1 MILVK
6 SFNGKSILLVLAYL
20 SMSTVATSHKNPRL
34 FIDKRMIFRFY
45 CHSST
50 FTYIFGTYFKERY
63 TLIKFNI
70 VYMLYHVIYPSKVS
84 DLIDFYDD
92 KVIYLFL
99 YYTIHLFCYIC
110 IYPSEFLYST
120 IWRKFWTCKYRQLW
134 QFAADSG
141 VHDNRHL

>member
-50 FTYIFGTYFKERY
+50 FTYILGTYFKERY

-99 YYTIHLFCYIC
+99 YYTIHLFFYIPMYLSIRISLFNNLAQVLDVQVSPVVAVC
-110 IYPSEFLYST
+110 RRLRCS
-120 IWRKFWTCKYRQLW
+120 RQ
-134 QFAADSG
+134 
-141 VHDNRHL
+141 